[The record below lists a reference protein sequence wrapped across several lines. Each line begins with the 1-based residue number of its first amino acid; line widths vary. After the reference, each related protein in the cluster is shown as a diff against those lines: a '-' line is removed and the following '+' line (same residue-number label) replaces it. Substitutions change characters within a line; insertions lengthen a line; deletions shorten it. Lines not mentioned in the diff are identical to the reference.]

1 MLILNNTS
9 MEKISLRS
17 VLGYA
22 SVLGLF
28 SFVVCFLWTR
38 EEASIREKKDHSMI
52 TPKVL
57 NKLAQCFDNFD
68 GIVCYSRYRSEM
80 IEEFKRNLKIDSVTM
95 LEK

>member
-1 MLILNNTS
+1 

-68 GIVCYSRYRSEM
+68 GIVCHSRYRSEM
-80 IEEFKRNLKIDSVTM
+80 IEEFKRNLKIDSVTI